1 MKLTDDHLG
10 HRLRD
15 PGLQKTQETP
25 GQVWSPSTVLG
36 QAWVKGRYGEVVKGQ
51 GMGRWSP
58 PNRDS
63 NRYVDLLGTWD

>member
-25 GQVWSPSTVLG
+25 GQVWSSSAVLG
-36 QAWVKGRYGEVVKGQ
+36 QAWVKGQV
-51 GMGRWSP
+51 MGRWSP

-63 NRYVDLLGTWD
+63 NRYVNLLGTWD